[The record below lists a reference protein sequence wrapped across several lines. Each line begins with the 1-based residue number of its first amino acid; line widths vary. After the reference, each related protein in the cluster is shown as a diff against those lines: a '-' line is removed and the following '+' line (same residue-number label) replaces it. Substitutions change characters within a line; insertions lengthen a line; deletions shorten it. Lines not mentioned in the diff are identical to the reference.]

1 MTTLARRPAL
11 AVTTIV
17 LVHALV
23 LWQLASQRSLPSP
36 APPAPNA
43 ITITSHK

>member
-1 MTTLARRPAL
+1 MTMLARRPSL

-17 LVHALV
+17 LVHGLV

-43 ITITSHK
+43 ITITNRK